1 MKYLKLFNNHSQY
14 TAFTQTE
21 DFILPNVS
29 HCIAEGDVHYNPIP
43 DPYNGIQ
50 YVDMGFPSGAKWA
63 TMNIGAS
70 NPL

>member
-29 HCIAEGDVHYNPIP
+29 HCIAEGDVHYNPIS
-43 DPYNGIQ
+43 DPLVQ
-50 YVDMGFPSGAKWA
+50 
-63 TMNIGAS
+63 
-70 NPL
+70 